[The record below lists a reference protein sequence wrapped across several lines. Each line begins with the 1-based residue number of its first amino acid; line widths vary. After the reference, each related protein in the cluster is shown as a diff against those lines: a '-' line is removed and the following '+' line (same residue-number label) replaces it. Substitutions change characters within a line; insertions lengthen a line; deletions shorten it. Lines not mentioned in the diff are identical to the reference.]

1 MPSLL
6 ALASVWRHRC
16 KIEEHMPRLVHAGPM
31 GKEVLFRRQLPRM
44 EPPPP
49 ARLGG
54 AAIIGDRRSN
64 PPGTARERVCATV
77 GRQAT
82 DAHQPHIFP
91 SASPLHTCAVCS
103 FRWPKFREILF
114 HRNPPTL
121 VGRFPKLATV
131 GTRPRNQLG
140 VEDRASNNRFLWR

>member
-44 EPPPP
+44 G
-49 ARLGG
+49 ATSSRSDG
-54 AAIIGDRRSN
+54 AAMVGGRRSN

-91 SASPLHTCAVCS
+91 STSPHMCS
-103 FRWPKFREILF
+103 LQFPMAQVPGNPLPPQSSNAGGALPEIGHCRYSTPEPARCRGPSL
-114 HRNPPTL
+114 
-121 VGRFPKLATV
+121 
-131 GTRPRNQLG
+131 
-140 VEDRASNNRFLWR
+140 E